1 MADDFIMGSETYTPQ
16 MGGMSTKGTQKLL
29 NIFFVVDVSG
39 SMRADGRIHAVNEAF
54 TQMVPALRQVQ
65 LDCMSEF
72 ELRIAIMTFD
82 ETARWIVAPTPILEY
97 SHEEIDCSQW
107 VTYFS
112 RAFRTLGDKLTRSEY
127 MAYTGKIAQPYI
139 MLMTYGEPTKEDNY
153 KPELDKLLDNGWFK
167 SAQRFAVLIG
177 KDTINSPSARAAVEK
192 FVSNTTE
199 GIINAA
205 DAAAIA
211 AEVQAKTI
219 HIVGNMTKHNVID
232 DFGGSSEGGSDDGDD
247 GGFGGFGGG
256 GFGGND
262 GGFDGDFGSF
272 GDFGGFDNGSFI

>member
-107 VTYFS
+107 VTFFS

-139 MLMTYGEPTKEDNY
+139 MLMTDGEPTKEDNY